1 MKTKPSK
8 IIDVFKLML
17 VYSYVVGK
25 DSDNIIMNQESFAKF
40 LNISSRSVVRHF
52 NTARELGFICIT
64 SKKHLYSHK
73 KRTAWAANIYSVDMI
88 KLNNYITASSGYNV
102 LDNIATEIQIY
113 FNFMSFVKSVY
124 QQKIVENMTEE
135 ERAEYLLQQEKI
147 AQKAAR
153 KLEKLK
159 KKNKL
164 YLSLLEEV
172 NNTVIPLKYLEDD
185 KKRLINVLCSTRNP
199 VHSNDSNR
207 MMLLKKFF
215 DTEKNIVEFDTNA
228 SIYRLSYALGNGY
241 CADPDVDIYKLIFD
255 ECHFNIDWTDNFR
268 HNFKSMLM
276 PIYMR
281 ESSLKFRSIAFNKRK
296 SWKWFLNEKVEA
308 EQKFYEG
315 LEQALNM
322 PIYDILDNIR
332 LSMHKI
338 FNLDKFYKA
347 DIFIYE
353 SNLHILMLKI
363 FKDLGIKT
371 INVYDGFYFID
382 GSVDKNLYNQ
392 VYEQAT
398 MKLLANT

>member
-25 DSDNIIMNQESFAKF
+25 ESDNIIMNQESFAKF

-255 ECHFNIDWTDNFR
+255 ECHFNIGWTDNFR

-371 INVYDGFYFID
+371 INVYDGFYFVD